1 VLELLISGLGVTAV
15 SLTVKRE
22 GNWLYATITLMYVP
36 DVLKQLVKYV
46 VWFAVIIGMLK
57 RWFNLEV
64 DKDFNTLIEICNEAY
79 PEDAE

>member
-1 VLELLISGLGVTAV
+1 
-15 SLTVKRE
+15 
-22 GNWLYATITLMYVP
+22 MYVP